1 MKNKIFN
8 YYNIF
13 IKIIFAVI
21 LLLYTSNE
29 IKINNISEVFRAN
42 GGAEDA
48 VPSDVYNLALFIQE
62 LNIDTFSLRGSFQT
76 NSLLFQR
83 SIEYIY
89 PIKYYANSKNVFI
102 LGQDHI
108 VLDSCKKIDTY
119 KGINYYECK

>member
-13 IKIIFAVI
+13 IKIMFAII

-29 IKINNISEVFRAN
+29 IKINNISEVFKVN
-42 GGAEDA
+42 GGANDA

-62 LNIDTFSLRGSFQT
+62 LKINTFSLRGSFQT
-76 NSLLFQR
+76 DSLLFQR

-89 PIKYYANSKNVFI
+89 PIKYYANSKNVFT
-102 LGQDHI
+102 LGQDDA
-108 VLDSCKKIDTY
+108 VLESCKKIDTY